1 VVEGLDQL
9 TDLRE
14 LYVENQQLPSGEKL
28 LFDPRT
34 LVALAH
40 SLNVLNVSGN
50 RLNNLS
56 DFTCLENLTQL
67 IATNNQLTDFKEL
80 QRLLCR
86 LTVLWRLELTGNPM
100 CLRSKY
106 RERVTIMSMSLIM
119 LDGKEIN
126 ETSRQFLINW
136 QASKDAR
143 HQQRERRRRQASMQ
157 TVDSH
162 DTIEDLQLPPAAFL
176 RKGLMTSSYPSQ
188 FKAMI
193 SATGD
198 GDGAVDRKVVRLP
211 NIFAPP
217 RYLHNVGDRNVWVPG
232 TRSMSSQV
240 QQSTL
245 SEQTKGTSS
254 VAKPVDIL

>member
-1 VVEGLDQL
+1 MSVVKISNELLARCPSHTKRKRGESLPDYLRRLTHLYLQEKGIEEIDNLHTCRNLAVLYLYDNSISRLENLEPLTNLTHLYLQNNKISRIENISSLRKLTKLYLSGNTITVVEGLDQL

-106 RERVTIMSMSLIM
+106 RERVTIMSMSLSNT
-119 LDGKEIN
+119 D
-126 ETSRQFLINW
+126 
-136 QASKDAR
+136 D
-143 HQQRERRRRQASMQ
+143 
-157 TVDSH
+157 
-162 DTIEDLQLPPAAFL
+162 
-176 RKGLMTSSYPSQ
+176 
-188 FKAMI
+188 
-193 SATGD
+193 
-198 GDGAVDRKVVRLP
+198 
-211 NIFAPP
+211 
-217 RYLHNVGDRNVWVPG
+217 
-232 TRSMSSQV
+232 
-240 QQSTL
+240 
-245 SEQTKGTSS
+245 
-254 VAKPVDIL
+254 